1 MLQGV
6 CAFSNSKGSVP
17 AHRRHQTA
25 ERDQLE
31 FEPRTLCVFSVSL
44 RSKNIVYTPG
54 QPKVRL
60 PCGHTT
66 YDIRQS
72 HPRVRVTPRSR
83 CRCPNIHDLHSYAMP
98 MQCGPRSCL
107 WAASL
112 ASSCCTRRICNG
124 FSPSSSLKS
133 SSVRPPSIS
142 PLTMFSLK
150 AEQTASAKPRSRRAN
165 PLASPLGQG
174 L

>member
-1 MLQGV
+1 MCFKACVLFLTLREVSPPTGDTRQPSEISSSSNPELFV
-6 CAFSNSKGSVP
+6 CF
-17 AHRRHQTA
+17 
-25 ERDQLE
+25 
-31 FEPRTLCVFSVSL
+31 
-44 RSKNIVYTPG
+44 RSRSGQNIVYTPG

-124 FSPSSSLKS
+124 FSPSCSLKS